1 MAISRKTGARGL
13 RGIIEK
19 LLLDVMFEIPGNVIF
34 NLYQGKFKNINFLL
48 PGSNVESVEVT
59 KEAVTGMSAP
69 TFYYAEVRPKAPKI
83 RYVVD
88 MMKPFNWLSL
98 L

>member
-1 MAISRKTGARGL
+1 M
-13 RGIIEK
+13 
-19 LLLDVMFEIPGNVIF
+19 
-34 NLYQGKFKNINFLL
+34 
-48 PGSNVESVEVT
+48 ESVEVT

-88 MMKPFNWLSL
+88 MMKPFNLLSIL
-98 L
+98 

>member
-1 MAISRKTGARGL
+1 MYRGNSR
-13 RGIIEK
+13 
-19 LLLDVMFEIPGNVIF
+19 
-34 NLYQGKFKNINFLL
+34 NINFLL

-88 MMKPFNWLSL
+88 MMKPFNLFSL

>member
-1 MAISRKTGARGL
+1 M
-13 RGIIEK
+13 
-19 LLLDVMFEIPGNVIF
+19 
-34 NLYQGKFKNINFLL
+34 
-48 PGSNVESVEVT
+48 ESVEVT

-69 TFYYAEVRPKAPKI
+69 TFYYAEVKPKSTK

-88 MMKPFNWLSL
+88 MNKPFNMFSL

>member
-1 MAISRKTGARGL
+1 M
-13 RGIIEK
+13 
-19 LLLDVMFEIPGNVIF
+19 
-34 NLYQGKFKNINFLL
+34 
-48 PGSNVESVEVT
+48 ESVEVT

-88 MMKPFNWLSL
+88 IRSLSICSHYCRRQVRKTEKTRRI
-98 L
+98 

>member
-1 MAISRKTGARGL
+1 MYPS
-13 RGIIEK
+13 K
-19 LLLDVMFEIPGNVIF
+19 L
-34 NLYQGKFKNINFLL
+34 KNINFLL

-83 RYVVD
+83 RSVVD
-88 MMKPFNWLSL
+88 IFNLSSIL
-98 L
+98 